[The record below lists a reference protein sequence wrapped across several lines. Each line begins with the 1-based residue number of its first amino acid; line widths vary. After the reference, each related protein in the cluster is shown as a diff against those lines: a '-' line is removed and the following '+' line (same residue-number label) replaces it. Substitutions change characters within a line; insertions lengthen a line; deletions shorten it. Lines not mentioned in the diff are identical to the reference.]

1 MKRKKYKRGTYRNN
15 AASVSGDFNRNAG
28 VEGEKKREDK
38 VKYDSVSKRRRVVA
52 LNAR

>member
-15 AASVSGDFNRNAG
+15 TASESEDFNRNAG
-28 VEGEKKREDK
+28 VKGKKKREDK
-38 VKYDSVSKRRRVVA
+38 VKYDSVSKRSRVVA